1 VNISQSVSFR
11 EVVNIGKIEN
21 ERVSVSFGEVFSEEC
36 FPKCLVEG
44 KSECV
49 S

>member
-1 VNISQSVSFR
+1 MNISQSVSFR
-11 EVVNIGKIEN
+11 EVVNIGKIVN

-36 FPKCLVEG
+36 FPKCLFEG